1 MGNERGNESHMENL
15 VQNFD
20 AILITGPTA
29 SGKSALAVR
38 LAKNC
43 DGVVINADSM
53 QVYDTLRVLSAR
65 PAEEEMEG
73 VPHHL
78 YGHVPATTAYSTGEW
93 LRDVTVLLR
102 TIRDAGKVP
111 VFVGGTGL
119 YFKALTGGLSD
130 MPEIPQAIR
139 CDVRLRLKEEGP
151 EALHAELSGKDAVV
165 AGTLE
170 VRDGQRIVRA
180 LEVLQATGRSI
191 SEFQGQQGPMIVD
204 PQRSLK
210 FIVLPDRGLL
220 HKRINQRF
228 ERMLEQGAIEE
239 VQALMAQNPTAD
251 LPVMKA
257 IGVREIA
264 DMLDGGMSRNDV
276 VERASALTRQYA
288 KRQMTW
294 FRNQMDETWRRID
307 GSPASLQSLS

>member
-1 MGNERGNESHMENL
+1 MENL

-43 DGVVINADSM
+43 NGVVINADSM
-53 QVYDTLRVLSAR
+53 QVYDTLRMLTAR
-65 PAEEEMEG
+65 PADDEMEG
-73 VPHHL
+73 IPHHL

-93 LRDVTVLLR
+93 LRDVSALLPA
-102 TIRDAGKVP
+102 IRAAGKLP

-130 MPEIPQAIR
+130 MPEIPQEIR
-139 CDVRLRLKEEGP
+139 CAVRLRLKEEGP
-151 EALHAELSGKDAVV
+151 EALHAELTGKDAAL

-170 VRDGQRIVRA
+170 TRDGQRIVRA

-191 SEFQGQQGPMIVD
+191 LDFQGRQGPMIVD
-204 PQRSLK
+204 PEKSRK
-210 FIVLPDRGLL
+210 FVVLPDRALL
-220 HKRINQRF
+220 HERINLRF
-228 ERMLEQGAIEE
+228 EKMLEQGAVEE
-239 VQALMAQNPTAD
+239 VQALMAKKPAAD

-264 DMLDGGMSRNDV
+264 DMLDGGMSRADV

-294 FRNQMDETWRRID
+294 FRNQMDETWLRID
-307 GSPASLQSLS
+307 GSPALLQSLS